1 VNDQPSTADAPGWRV
16 RVDQDLC
23 IGSGIC
29 AGTAPEQ
36 FELVAGRARSL
47 RETTGPDD
55 RVLDAAQ
62 SCPVEAIA
70 VRDLAAG
77 TDLAP

>member
-1 VNDQPSTADAPGWRV
+1 MSWRV
-16 RVDQDLC
+16 QVDPEVC

-36 FELVAGRARSL
+36 FELVAGKARSR
-47 RETTGPDD
+47 RETIGPDD

-62 SCPVEAIA
+62 SCPVEAIS